1 LLAQSCPETSALAS
15 PFFGGNQGESMP
27 TNTVTAN
34 YWSPAGSEV
43 GERDG
48 QRPTHRVRSRA
59 PLRLG
64 LAGGGTDVSPY
75 CDTYGGLVLNAT
87 IDRYCYATLEE
98 TVDGAVEFRAP
109 DIDVIDNMTLDPEGQ
124 STPLNLHRAIY
135 HRLIRDFDLGSPGIR
150 LTTIS
155 DAPPGSGLGSSS
167 TLVVSAIEAFREF
180 FALPLGEYDVAR
192 LAFEI
197 EREDYGQAGGSQDQY
212 AATFGGFNVM
222 EFGPSG
228 RIIVNPLRIKE
239 ATLRE
244 LEASIVLFHTG
255 VSRNSA
261 DIIARQTTYIST
273 GSTFQLEA
281 THKLKEEATAMKEA
295 LLKGDLV
302 QLAEIL
308 DRGWHAKKQLAEGIS
323 NPHIEQCFDVAQRA
337 GALAGK
343 VSGAGGGGYVL
354 FLTDPVRRPA
364 VMQALN
370 DLCIGAVQPTHFV
383 SEGAVA
389 WSLR

>member
-1 LLAQSCPETSALAS
+1 
-15 PFFGGNQGESMP
+15 MP
-27 TNTVTAN
+27 TDTVTAN

-43 GERDG
+43 GDRAKKG
-48 QRPTHRVRSRA
+48 TKGSGRRVRARA

-98 TVDGAVEFRAP
+98 CVDRTIEFCAP
-109 DIDVIDNMTLDPEGQ
+109 DIGAIDTITKPPEVEAE
-124 STPLNLHRAIY
+124 STPLHLHRAIY
-135 HRLIRDFDLGSPGIR
+135 ERMNREFDLGRPRIR

-167 TLVVSAIEAFREF
+167 TLVVSAIEAFREY

-192 LAFEI
+192 LAYEI
-197 EREDYGQAGGSQDQY
+197 ERQDYGQAGGCQDQY
-212 AATFGGFNVM
+212 AATFGGFNIM
-222 EFGPSG
+222 EFGPAG
-228 RIIVNPLRIKE
+228 RIIVNPLRIKD

-261 DIIARQTTYIST
+261 DIIQRQTTYISEGAT
-273 GSTFQLEA
+273 SQLEA
-281 THKLKEEATAMKEA
+281 THKLKDEAVAMKEA

-302 QLAEIL
+302 QLAEVL
-308 DRGWHAKKQLAEGIS
+308 DRGWQAKKQLAEGIS
-323 NPHIEQCFDVAQRA
+323 NPHIEQCFDVAKRA

-343 VSGAGGGGYVL
+343 VSGAGGGGFVL

-364 VMQALN
+364 VMQAL
-370 DLCIGAVQPTHFV
+370 DELCIGAVQPTHFV

>member
-1 LLAQSCPETSALAS
+1 
-15 PFFGGNQGESMP
+15 MP

-34 YWSPAGSEV
+34 YWSPTDDAVRRRSE
-43 GERDG
+43 RSA
-48 QRPTHRVRSRA
+48 RRVRSRA

-75 CDTYGGLVLNAT
+75 CDVYGGIVLNAT

-98 TVDGAVEFRAP
+98 TPDGTIEFEAP
-109 DIDVIDNMTLDPEGQ
+109 DIGVSDSVTADANAE
-124 STPLNLHRAIY
+124 STPLHLHRAIY
-135 HRLIRDFDLGSPGIR
+135 ERLTRDYDLGRPGIR
-150 LTTIS
+150 LTTVS

-192 LAFEI
+192 LAFQI
-197 EREDYGQAGGSQDQY
+197 EREDFGQAGGSQDQY

-222 EFGPSG
+222 EFGPNE

-239 ATLRE
+239 ATFRE

-261 DIIARQTTYIST
+261 DIIERQTTYISS
-273 GSTFQLEA
+273 GSASQLAA
-281 THKLKEEATAMKEA
+281 THRLKEEAVAMKEA
-295 LLKGDLV
+295 LLKGNLV
-302 QLAEIL
+302 QLAEVL
-308 DRGWHAKKQLAEGIS
+308 DGGWQAKKQLAEGIS
-323 NPHIEQCFDVAQRA
+323 NSHIERCFDVARGA

-364 VMQALN
+364 VMQALD
-370 DLCIGAVQPTHFV
+370 DLRCGAVQPAHFV

>member
-1 LLAQSCPETSALAS
+1 
-15 PFFGGNQGESMP
+15 MP
-27 TNTVTAN
+27 VETVTAN
-34 YWSPAGSEV
+34 YWLPASKPV
-43 GERDG
+43 RD
-48 QRPTHRVRSRA
+48 RDAARSRRRVRARA

-75 CDTYGGLVLNAT
+75 CDTYGGIVLNAT

-98 TVDGAVEFRAP
+98 TVDGSVEFRAP
-109 DIDVIDNMTLDPEGQ
+109 DIGVTDQLTPDDQPDG

-135 HRLIRDFDLGSPGIR
+135 ERLTREFDLGRPGVC

-180 FALPLGEYDVAR
+180 FSLPLGEYDVAR

-197 EREDYGQAGGSQDQY
+197 EREDYGQAGGRQDQY

-222 EFGPSG
+222 EFGPSK
-228 RIIVNPLRIKE
+228 RVIVNPLRIKD
-239 ATLRE
+239 AIFRE
-244 LEASIVLFHTG
+244 LEASILLFHTG
-255 VSRNSA
+255 VSRKSA
-261 DIIARQTTYIST
+261 DIIERQTAYISS
-273 GSTFQLEA
+273 GAASQIAA
-281 THKLKEEATAMKEA
+281 THALKDEVIAMKEA
-295 LLKGDLV
+295 LLRGDFV
-302 QLAEIL
+302 QLAEVL

-323 NPHIEQCFDVAQRA
+323 NPDIDRCFDVARKA
-337 GALAGK
+337 GAMAGK

-364 VMQALN
+364 VIQALEE
-370 DLCIGAVQPTHFV
+370 LHIGSVRPTHFV

>member
-1 LLAQSCPETSALAS
+1 
-15 PFFGGNQGESMP
+15 MP
-27 TNTVTAN
+27 TDAVTAN
-34 YWSPAGSEV
+34 YWVGS
-43 GERDG
+43 RDAA
-48 QRPTHRVRSRA
+48 REASTKRSLRRVRSRA

-75 CDTYGGLVLNAT
+75 CDTYGGIVLNAT

-98 TVDGAVEFRAP
+98 TVDGAVEFHAP
-109 DIDVIDNMTLDPEGQ
+109 DIGVVDTATPGREVGSTSLD
-124 STPLNLHRAIY
+124 LHRAIY
-135 HRLIRDFDLGSPGIR
+135 DRMNRQFDLGGPGLR
-150 LTTIS
+150 LTTVS

-167 TLVVSAIEAFREF
+167 TLVVSAIEAFREM

-192 LAFEI
+192 LAFAI
-197 EREDYGQAGGSQDQY
+197 EREDYGQAGGRQDQY

-228 RIIVNPLRIKE
+228 RTIINPLRIKD

-261 DIIARQTTYIST
+261 DIIARQTDYIST
-273 GSTFQLEA
+273 GSASQLEA
-281 THKLKEEATAMKEA
+281 THRLKDEAVAMKEA
-295 LLKGDLV
+295 LLTGDLV
-302 QLAEIL
+302 QLGKVL
-308 DRGWHAKKQLAEGIS
+308 DRGWQAKKQLAEGIS
-323 NPHIEQCFDVAQRA
+323 NPNIEQCFDVALGA

-364 VMQALN
+364 VMHAL
-370 DLCIGAVQPTHFV
+370 DEQRFGAVQPTHFV

>member
-1 LLAQSCPETSALAS
+1 
-15 PFFGGNQGESMP
+15 MP
-27 TNTVTAN
+27 TDAVTAS
-34 YWSPAGSEV
+34 YWAPAGSEV
-43 GERDG
+43 ADRAK
-48 QRPTHRVRSRA
+48 RRSSRRVRARA

-98 TVDGAVEFRAP
+98 TGDGTIEFRAP
-109 DIDVIDNMTLDPEGQ
+109 DIGVIDNMTSGAEADSAALH
-124 STPLNLHRAIY
+124 LHRAIY
-135 HRLIRDFDLGSPGIR
+135 ERMNREFDLGRPGIR

-167 TLVVSAIEAFREF
+167 TLVVSAVEAFRELF
-180 FALPLGEYDVAR
+180 TLPLGEYDIAR

-212 AATFGGFNVM
+212 AATFGGFNIM
-222 EFGPSG
+222 EFGPAG

-244 LEASIVLFHTG
+244 LEAAIVLFHTG

-261 DIIARQTTYIST
+261 DIIERQSTGIST
-273 GSTFQLEA
+273 GSSSQLEA
-281 THKLKEEATAMKEA
+281 THKLKDETIAMKEA

-302 QLAEIL
+302 QLGEVL
-308 DRGWHAKKQLAEGIS
+308 DRGWQAKKKTAEGIS
-323 NPHIEQCFDVAQRA
+323 NPHIEQCFDVARGA

-364 VMQALN
+364 VMQAL
-370 DLCIGAVQPTHFV
+370 DELRVGAVQPTHFV

>member
-1 LLAQSCPETSALAS
+1 
-15 PFFGGNQGESMP
+15 MP
-27 TNTVTAN
+27 AHTVTAN
-34 YWSPAGSEV
+34 YWLQTSNGVRERN
-43 GERDG
+43 GERSI
-48 QRPTHRVRSRA
+48 HRVRSRA

-75 CDTYGGLVLNAT
+75 CDTYGGIVLNAT
-87 IDRYCYATLEE
+87 IDRYCYATIEE
-98 TVDGAVEFRAP
+98 TLDGAIEFRAP
-109 DIDVIDNMTLDPEGQ
+109 DIEVINQLTHGLELVGP
-124 STPLNLHRAIY
+124 SPLNLHRAIY
-135 HRLIRDFDLGSPGIR
+135 ERLTREFNLGRPGIC
-150 LTTIS
+150 LTTVS

-167 TLVVSAIEAFREF
+167 TLVVSVVEAFREY

-222 EFGPSG
+222 EFGPA
-228 RIIVNPLRIKE
+228 RRVIVNPLRIKE

-244 LEASIVLFHTG
+244 LEASIVLFYTG

-261 DIIARQTTYIST
+261 DIIERQTTYISS
-273 GSTFQLEA
+273 GSASQLAA
-281 THKLKEEATAMKEA
+281 THELKEEAIAMKEA
-295 LLKGDLV
+295 LVRGDLV
-302 QLAEIL
+302 QLAGVL
-308 DRGWHAKKQLAEGIS
+308 NQGWQAKKQLAEGIS
-323 NPHIEQCFDVAQRA
+323 NPQIEHCFDVARHA

-364 VMQALN
+364 VMRALN
-370 DLCIGAVQPTHFV
+370 DLRVGALHPVHFV

>member
-1 LLAQSCPETSALAS
+1 
-15 PFFGGNQGESMP
+15 MP

-34 YWSPAGSEV
+34 YWLRESSRQADRSA
-43 GERDG
+43 ERSI
-48 QRPTHRVRSRA
+48 RRVRSRA

-98 TVDGAVEFRAP
+98 TVDGSVEFHAP
-109 DIDVIDNMTLDPEGQ
+109 DIGVIDHTTSDPEAK
-124 STPLNLHRAIY
+124 STPLTLHRAIY
-135 HRLIRDFDLGSPGIR
+135 ERLNRDFDLGRPGIR

-197 EREDYGQAGGSQDQY
+197 ERVDYGQAGGAQDQY

-222 EFGPSG
+222 EFGPAG

-244 LEASIVLFHTG
+244 LEASILLFHTG
-255 VSRNSA
+255 VSRSSA
-261 DIIARQTTYIST
+261 DIIARQTTYISS
-273 GSTFQLEA
+273 GASSQLKA
-281 THKLKEEATAMKEA
+281 THQLKEEAVAMKEA

-302 QLAEIL
+302 QLAEVL
-308 DRGWHAKKQLAEGIS
+308 DRGWQAKKQLAEGIS
-323 NPHIEQCFDVAQRA
+323 NPNIEKCFDVALGA
-337 GALAGK
+337 GAMAGK

-364 VMQALN
+364 VMQALD

>member
-1 LLAQSCPETSALAS
+1 
-15 PFFGGNQGESMP
+15 MP

-34 YWSPAGSEV
+34 YWSPTDEAARDRAGA
-43 GERDG
+43 GR
-48 QRPTHRVRSRA
+48 RVRSRA

-98 TVDGAVEFRAP
+98 TSDGTVEFRAP
-109 DIDVIDNMTLDPEGQ
+109 DIGVIDNMTAGGDGDAARLD
-124 STPLNLHRAIY
+124 LHRAIY
-135 HRLIRDFDLGSPGIR
+135 ERVIRDFDLGRPGVR

-180 FALPLGEYDVAR
+180 FSLPLGEYDVAS
-192 LAFEI
+192 LAYEI
-197 EREDYGQAGGSQDQY
+197 ERHDYGQAGGSQDQY

-261 DIIARQTTYIST
+261 QIIERQTTYISEGAT
-273 GSTFQLEA
+273 SQLEA
-281 THKLKEEATAMKEA
+281 THKLKDEAVAMKEA

-302 QLAEIL
+302 QLGEVL
-308 DRGWHAKKQLAEGIS
+308 DRGWQAKKQLAEGIS
-323 NPHIEQCFDVAQRA
+323 NPHIEQCFDVATQA

-364 VMQALN
+364 VMRAL
-370 DLCIGAVQPTHFV
+370 DELCIGAVQPTHFV

>member
-1 LLAQSCPETSALAS
+1 
-15 PFFGGNQGESMP
+15 MP

-34 YWSPAGSEV
+34 YWLQDSSRVSGRSR
-43 GERDG
+43 ERSI
-48 QRPTHRVRSRA
+48 RRVRSRA

-98 TVDGAVEFRAP
+98 TVDGAIEFRAP
-109 DIDVIDNMTLDPEGQ
+109 DIGVIDNMTLGLEAE

-135 HRLIRDFDLGSPGIR
+135 ERLNRDFDLGRPRIR

-197 EREDYGQAGGSQDQY
+197 EREDYGQAGGCQDQY

-261 DIIARQTTYIST
+261 DIIQRQTTYITS
-273 GSTFQLEA
+273 GSTSQLEA
-281 THKLKEEATAMKEA
+281 THQLKDEAVAMKEA

-302 QLAEIL
+302 QLAEVL
-308 DRGWHAKKQLAEGIS
+308 ERGWQAKKQLAEGIS
-323 NPHIEQCFDVAQRA
+323 NSRIEQCFDVAQHA

-364 VMQALN
+364 VMQAL
-370 DLCIGAVQPTHFV
+370 DKLCIGAVQPTHFV

>member
-1 LLAQSCPETSALAS
+1 
-15 PFFGGNQGESMP
+15 MP
-27 TNTVTAN
+27 TNAVTAN
-34 YWSPAGSEV
+34 YWPPAGSAV
-43 GERDG
+43 GDRDEKCSA
-48 QRPTHRVRSRA
+48 HRVRSRA

-98 TVDGAVEFRAP
+98 TIDGTIEFRAP
-109 DIDVIDNMTLDPEGQ
+109 DIGVIVNMTPDGGPDSQALE
-124 STPLNLHRAIY
+124 LHRAIY
-135 HRLIRDFDLGSPGIR
+135 ERITRDFDLGRPGIR
-150 LTTIS
+150 LTTFS

-167 TLVVSAIEAFREF
+167 TLVVSVIEAFREF

-197 EREDYGQAGGSQDQY
+197 ERKDYGQAGGSQDQY

-222 EFGPSG
+222 EFGPG
-228 RIIVNPLRIKE
+228 DRIIVNPLRIKE
-239 ATLRE
+239 STLRE

-261 DIIARQTTYIST
+261 DIIRRQTTHISA
-273 GSTFQLEA
+273 GSTSQLEA
-281 THKLKEEATAMKEA
+281 THQLKDEAIAMKEA

-302 QLAEIL
+302 QFAEVL
-308 DRGWHAKKQLAEGIS
+308 DRGWRAKKQLAEGIS
-323 NPHIEQCFDVAQRA
+323 NPHIEQCFDVAARA

-364 VMQALN
+364 VQNALD
-370 DLCIGAVQPTHFV
+370 DLGIGTVQPTHFV

>member
-1 LLAQSCPETSALAS
+1 
-15 PFFGGNQGESMP
+15 MP
-27 TNTVTAN
+27 AHTVTAN
-34 YWSPAGSEV
+34 YWLQANTGLR
-43 GERDG
+43 ERDRR
-48 QRPTHRVRSRA
+48 RPAHRVRSRA
-59 PLRLG
+59 PLRIG

-75 CDTYGGLVLNAT
+75 CDTYGGIVLNAT

-98 TVDGAVEFRAP
+98 TTDGAIEFRAP
-109 DIDVIDNMTLDPEGQ
+109 DIEVDDPVADGPKPAGSGPLTLHQ
-124 STPLNLHRAIY
+124 TIY
-135 HRLIRDFDLGSPGIR
+135 ERLTRDFDLGRPGVR
-150 LTTIS
+150 LTTVS

-167 TLVVSAIEAFREF
+167 ALVVSVVEAFREF

-197 EREDYGQAGGSQDQY
+197 ERNDYGQAGGSQDQY

-222 EFGPSG
+222 EFGPGG
-228 RIIVNPLRIKE
+228 RVIVNPLRIKE

-255 VSRNSA
+255 VSRKSA
-261 DIIARQTTYIST
+261 EIIERQTTYISA
-273 GSTFQLEA
+273 GSASQLAA
-281 THKLKEEATAMKEA
+281 THELKEEAIAMKEA

-302 QLAEIL
+302 QLAGVLE
-308 DRGWHAKKQLAEGIS
+308 RGWRMKKKLAEGIS
-323 NPHIEQCFDVAQRA
+323 TPRIEHCFDVALAA

-364 VMQALN
+364 VMRALG
-370 DLCIGAVQPTHFV
+370 DLHFGAVQPAHFV

-389 WSLR
+389 WALR

>member
-1 LLAQSCPETSALAS
+1 
-15 PFFGGNQGESMP
+15 MP

-34 YWSPAGSEV
+34 YWSPAGNEV
-43 GERDG
+43 AGRG
-48 QRPTHRVRSRA
+48 KQRWTHRVRSRA

-87 IDRYCYATLEE
+87 IDRYCYATVEP
-98 TVDGAVEFRAP
+98 TADGAIEFRAP
-109 DIDVIDNMTLDPEGQ
+109 DIGVIDNMAGGDDADDSNRLP
-124 STPLNLHRAIY
+124 LHRAIY
-135 HRLIRDFDLGSPGIR
+135 ERVTRDFELGTPGVR

-167 TLVVSAIEAFREF
+167 TLVVSAVEALREY

-222 EFGPSG
+222 EFGAAG
-228 RIIVNPLRIKE
+228 RVIVNPLRIKE
-239 ATLRE
+239 STLRE

-255 VSRNSA
+255 ASRNSA
-261 DIIARQTTYIST
+261 DIIARQTTYISS
-273 GSTFQLEA
+273 GASSQLAA
-281 THKLKEEATAMKEA
+281 THKLKEEAVAMKEA

-302 QLAEIL
+302 QFAEVL
-308 DRGWHAKKQLAEGIS
+308 DRGWQAKKQLAEGIS
-323 NPHIEQCFDVAQRA
+323 NSRIEEYIDVARRA

-343 VSGAGGGGYVL
+343 VTGAGGGGYIL
-354 FLTDPVRRPA
+354 FLADPVRRPE
-364 VMQALN
+364 VIRALE
-370 DLCIGAVQPTHFV
+370 DLCSGAVQPTHFV

>member
-1 LLAQSCPETSALAS
+1 
-15 PFFGGNQGESMP
+15 MP
-27 TNTVTAN
+27 TDAVTAN
-34 YWSPAGSEV
+34 YWSPAGSEA
-43 GERDG
+43 GDRG
-48 QRPTHRVRSRA
+48 NGRPSQRVRSRA

-98 TVDGAVEFRAP
+98 TLDGTIEFRAP
-109 DIDVIDNMTLDPEGQ
+109 DIGVTDNITSGAEAE
-124 STPLNLHRAIY
+124 STALHLHRAIY
-135 HRLIRDFDLGSPGIR
+135 ERVNRDFDLGRPRIR

-167 TLVVSAIEAFREF
+167 TLVVAAIEAFREF
-180 FALPLGEYDVAR
+180 FSLPLGDYDIAH

-197 EREDYGQAGGSQDQY
+197 ERNDYGQAGGSQDQY

-244 LEASIVLFHTG
+244 LEAAIVLFHTG

-261 DIIARQTTYIST
+261 DIIERQSTYIST
-273 GSTFQLEA
+273 GSSSQLEA
-281 THKLKEEATAMKEA
+281 THRLKDETIAMKEA

-302 QLAEIL
+302 RLAEVL
-308 DRGWHAKKQLAEGIS
+308 DRGWQAKKQTAEGIS
-323 NPHIEQCFDVAQRA
+323 NPHIEKCFDVALRA

-364 VMQALN
+364 VMQALD
-370 DLCIGAVQPTHFV
+370 DLRIGAVQPTHFV

>member
-1 LLAQSCPETSALAS
+1 
-15 PFFGGNQGESMP
+15 MP

-34 YWSPAGSEV
+34 YWLQDSSAVPNRSR
-43 GERDG
+43 ERSI
-48 QRPTHRVRSRA
+48 RRVRSRA

-87 IDRYCYATLEE
+87 IDRYCYSTLEE
-98 TVDGAVEFRAP
+98 TTDGSIEFRAP
-109 DIDVIDNMTLDPEGQ
+109 DIDVVDRVTAGPDAE

-135 HRLIRDFDLGSPGIR
+135 ERVNRDFDLGRPRIR

-180 FALPLGEYDVAR
+180 FGLPLSEYDVAR
-192 LAFEI
+192 LAFKV

-261 DIIARQTTYIST
+261 EIIQRQTTYISS
-273 GSTFQLEA
+273 GSTEQLDA
-281 THKLKEEATAMKEA
+281 THKLKDEAIAMKEA

-302 QLAEIL
+302 QLAKVL
-308 DRGWHAKKQLAEGIS
+308 DRGWQAKKRLAEGIS
-323 NPHIEQCFDVAQRA
+323 NSNIEQCFDVAQQA

-364 VMQALN
+364 VMQALD
-370 DLCIGAVQPTHFV
+370 DLRIGAVQPTHFV

>member
-1 LLAQSCPETSALAS
+1 
-15 PFFGGNQGESMP
+15 MP

-34 YWSPAGSEV
+34 YWSQESSRVSDRGR
-43 GERDG
+43 ERSI
-48 QRPTHRVRSRA
+48 RRVRSRA

-98 TVDGAVEFRAP
+98 TVDGAIEFRAP
-109 DIDVIDNMTLDPEGQ
+109 DIGVIDNMTLGLEAE
-124 STPLNLHRAIY
+124 STPLHLHRAIY
-135 HRLIRDFDLGSPGIR
+135 ERMNRDFDLGRPGIR

-197 EREDYGQAGGSQDQY
+197 EREDYGQAGGRQDQY

-239 ATLRE
+239 ATVRE

-261 DIIARQTTYIST
+261 DIIARQTTYISS
-273 GSTFQLEA
+273 GSTSQLEA
-281 THKLKEEATAMKEA
+281 THQLKDEAIAMKEA

-302 QLAEIL
+302 QLAEVL
-308 DRGWHAKKQLAEGIS
+308 DRGWQAKKQLAEGIS
-323 NPHIEQCFDVAQRA
+323 NSHIEHASTWPAGRRA
-337 GALAGK
+337 GRKGVGRGRRRLRT
-343 VSGAGGGGYVL
+343 VSHRSGPAAGGHAGS
-354 FLTDPVRRPA
+354 R
-364 VMQALN
+364 
-370 DLCIGAVQPTHFV
+370 
-383 SEGAVA
+383 
-389 WSLR
+389 

>member
-1 LLAQSCPETSALAS
+1 
-15 PFFGGNQGESMP
+15 MP
-27 TNTVTAN
+27 TNTVTTN
-34 YWSPAGSEV
+34 YWSPTDEAAADRVETRSA
-43 GERDG
+43 R
-48 QRPTHRVRSRA
+48 RVRSRA

-98 TVDGAVEFRAP
+98 TGDGTVEFRAP
-109 DIDVIDNMTLDPEGQ
+109 DIGVVDRMTPGLEPD
-124 STPLNLHRAIY
+124 SAALHLHRAIY
-135 HRLIRDFDLGSPGIR
+135 ERMTRDFDLSRPGVR
-150 LTTIS
+150 LTTMS

-180 FALPLGEYDVAR
+180 FALPLGEYDVAH
-192 LAFEI
+192 LAYEI

-222 EFGPSG
+222 EFGPG
-228 RIIVNPLRIKE
+228 ERIIVNPLRIKE

-261 DIIARQTTYIST
+261 DIIARQTTYISS
-273 GSTFQLEA
+273 GSPSQLEA
-281 THKLKEEATAMKEA
+281 THQLKDEAIAMKEA

-302 QLAEIL
+302 AFAEVL
-308 DRGWHAKKQLAEGIS
+308 DRGWQAKKQLAEGIS
-323 NPHIEQCFDVAQRA
+323 NSHIEECFDIARGA

-354 FLTDPVRRPA
+354 FITDPVRRPE
-364 VMQALN
+364 VIQALD
-370 DLCIGAVQPTHFV
+370 DLAFGAVQPTHFV

>member
-1 LLAQSCPETSALAS
+1 
-15 PFFGGNQGESMP
+15 MP
-27 TNTVTAN
+27 TDTVTAN
-34 YWSPAGSEV
+34 YWLPTQNGISDRSA
-43 GERDG
+43 ERSI
-48 QRPTHRVRSRA
+48 RRVRSRA

-75 CDTYGGLVLNAT
+75 CDTYGGIVLNAT

-98 TVDGAVEFRAP
+98 TPDGAIEFRAP
-109 DIDVIDNMTLDPEGQ
+109 DIGVTDHLSGVESGE
-124 STPLNLHRAIY
+124 STPLDLHRAIY
-135 HRLIRDFDLGSPGIR
+135 ERMNRDFDLGRPGIR

-180 FALPLGEYDVAR
+180 FDLPLGEYDVAH

-261 DIIARQTTYIST
+261 DIIQRQTSYISAGAT
-273 GSTFQLEA
+273 SQLEA
-281 THKLKEEATAMKEA
+281 THKLKDEAIAMKEA

-302 QLAEIL
+302 QLAEVL
-308 DRGWHAKKQLAEGIS
+308 RRGWQAKKQLAEGIS
-323 NPHIEQCFDVAQRA
+323 NPHIDECFDVAHRA

-370 DLCIGAVQPTHFV
+370 DLSNGAVQPTHFV

>member
-1 LLAQSCPETSALAS
+1 MYGICCEVPVGDGKSE
-15 PFFGGNQGESMP
+15 GRMP
-27 TNTVTAN
+27 TNTVMAN
-34 YWSPAGSEV
+34 YWLADSSGVSD
-43 GERDG
+43 RNKD
-48 QRPTHRVRSRA
+48 RSLRRVRSRA

-98 TVDGAVEFRAP
+98 TIDGAIEFRAP
-109 DIDVIDNMTLDPEGQ
+109 DIGVVDNMTSGPEADSQ
-124 STPLNLHRAIY
+124 PLNLHRAIY
-135 HRLIRDFDLGSPGIR
+135 ERLNRDFNLGRPRVR

-167 TLVVSAIEAFREF
+167 TLVVSAVEAFREYF
-180 FALPLGEYDVAR
+180 GLPLGEYDVAR

-244 LEASIVLFHTG
+244 LEASILLFHTG

-261 DIIARQTTYIST
+261 DIILRQTTHISV
-273 GSTFQLEA
+273 GSTSQLEA
-281 THKLKEEATAMKEA
+281 THKLKDEAVAMKEA

-302 QLAEIL
+302 QLAEVL
-308 DRGWHAKKQLAEGIS
+308 ERGWQAKKQLAEGIS
-323 NPHIEQCFDVAQRA
+323 NSHIEQCFEVAMGA

-343 VSGAGGGGYVL
+343 VSGAGGGGFVL

-364 VMQALN
+364 VKQALEA
-370 DLCIGAVQPTHFV
+370 LSIGAVQPTHFV

>member
-1 LLAQSCPETSALAS
+1 
-15 PFFGGNQGESMP
+15 MP
-27 TNTVTAN
+27 AHTVMAN
-34 YWSPAGSEV
+34 YCLKADNGLR
-43 GERDG
+43 ERNA
-48 QRPTHRVRSRA
+48 QRSIRRVRSRA

-75 CDTYGGLVLNAT
+75 CDTYGGIVLNAT

-98 TVDGAVEFRAP
+98 TPDGSIEFRAA
-109 DIDVIDNMTLDPEGQ
+109 DIGVTDHLNVGFESTETAP
-124 STPLNLHRAIY
+124 TPLNLHRAIY
-135 HRLIRDFDLGSPGIR
+135 ERLTRDFDLGRPGIC
-150 LTTIS
+150 LTTAS

-167 TLVVSAIEAFREF
+167 TLVVSAVEAFREF

-222 EFGPSG
+222 EFGPAQ
-228 RIIVNPLRIKE
+228 RVIINPLRIKD

-244 LEASIVLFHTG
+244 LEASIVLFHSG
-255 VSRNSA
+255 VSRDSA
-261 DIIARQTTYIST
+261 EIIERQTSYISS
-273 GSTFQLEA
+273 GSTSQLAA
-281 THKLKEEATAMKEA
+281 THQLKDEAIAMKEA
-295 LLKGDLV
+295 LLKGDFA
-302 QLAEIL
+302 QLAEVL
-308 DRGWHAKKQLAEGIS
+308 DRGWQAKKQLAEGIS
-323 NPHIEQCFDVAQRA
+323 NSDIEYCFDVARRA

-343 VSGAGGGGYVL
+343 VSGAGGGGHVL

-364 VMQALN
+364 VIRALDDLQVGVVQQA
-370 DLCIGAVQPTHFV
+370 HFV

>member
-1 LLAQSCPETSALAS
+1 
-15 PFFGGNQGESMP
+15 MP

-34 YWSPAGSEV
+34 YWSQESNRVPDRSPKRSIRA
-43 GERDG
+43 
-48 QRPTHRVRSRA
+48 VRSRA

-98 TVDGAVEFRAP
+98 TVDGASEFRAP
-109 DIDVIDNMTLDPEGQ
+109 DIGVIDNMTTGLEAGL
-124 STPLNLHRAIY
+124 TPLNLHRAIY
-135 HRLIRDFDLGSPGIR
+135 ERLIRDFDLGRPGIR
-150 LTTIS
+150 LTTIC

-180 FALPLGEYDVAR
+180 FALPLSEYDVAH
-192 LAFEI
+192 LAFDI
-197 EREDYGQAGGSQDQY
+197 ERNDYGQAGGSQDQY
-212 AATFGGFNVM
+212 AATFGGFNMM

-228 RIIVNPLRIKE
+228 RIVVNPLRIKV

-261 DIIARQTTYIST
+261 DIIHRQTTHISS
-273 GSTFQLEA
+273 GSTSQLAA
-281 THKLKEEATAMKEA
+281 THKLKDEAIAMKEA

-302 QLAEIL
+302 QLAEVL
-308 DRGWHAKKQLAEGIS
+308 DQGWQAKKQLADGIS
-323 NPHIEQCFDVAQRA
+323 NPDIDHSFDVAKRA

-364 VMQALN
+364 VMRAL
-370 DLCIGAVQPTHFV
+370 DELRIGAVQPTHFV